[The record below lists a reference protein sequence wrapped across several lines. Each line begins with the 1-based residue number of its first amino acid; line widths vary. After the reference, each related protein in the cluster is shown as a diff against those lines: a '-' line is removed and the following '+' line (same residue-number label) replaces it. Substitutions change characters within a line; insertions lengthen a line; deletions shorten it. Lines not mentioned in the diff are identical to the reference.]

1 MTLVYTILIMLLV
14 VGATRLSA
22 QFLPVPLPLIQVV
35 VGALLA
41 LPALGLHVALDPELF
56 MLLFIPPLLF
66 SDGWRMPK
74 RELWRLRAPILTL
87 AFGLVFITVL
97 AAGAFIHWLVPGL
110 SWPVAFA
117 LAAVLSPTDAV
128 AVSGIARGKLPK
140 RLMHI
145 LQGEALF
152 NDASGLVTFRF
163 AVAAAMTGVFSLADA
178 SLTFLMV
185 AIGGLFTGAAL
196 SWLTGQARNWLVEH
210 GWTDPAPYVV
220 FLLLLPFAA
229 YVIAEHLGFSG
240 ILSAVAAGLVQ
251 SRIDMLPRQS
261 RTRLLNH
268 SIWSMLEFTFNGLV
282 FLLLGLQLPDII
294 AAVLKPSEHVYKTLG
309 WLMGEVTLIFLALI
323 LLRYLVM
330 NLYWRISRHHEAM
343 PGNDFQRT
351 AIIASIAGVRG
362 AVTLAG
368 VLSLPIVLANGQP
381 FPQRDVLIFIAAGVI
396 LLSLL
401 AASIG
406 LPLLL
411 RGLSVG
417 TNEAADR
424 ERREIRRNTAEAALR
439 ALEAESIDDEDP
451 ARAGLKAEIKTQLM
465 AEFREQL
472 DIYQD
477 TEEVQA
483 RARTSLFIETQLRL
497 LAIRAQ
503 RRELYRMRLSG
514 VIDDEIVAEVLS
526 DLDFS
531 EATLM
536 RSLPVSTAG

>member
-97 AAGAFIHWLVPGL
+97 AAGAFIHLLVPGL